1 MTTLLFTP
9 GRSLGMRSHDEESAA
24 AVRPARPQREAAGT
38 ADHVKA
44 VAQRALAERDA
55 GPVDPATVAHL
66 QRSAG
71 NAGVGSLLEESRS
84 PVLDV
89 VNSGGGR
96 PLDLQVKEDME
107 SSLGHDFSDVRVHSD
122 GAAAESAK
130 AVHAQAY
137 TVGRDVV
144 FESGRYQPDSTDG
157 RRMLAHELIH
167 VVQQRNGP
175 VDGTPTGDGI
185 AVSHPSD
192 PFEQAA
198 EQAAEKVASNE
209 PASASL
215 STATPTGSAAASVQT
230 VLEEGAAPV
239 QRETAPGLE
248 DSEPDEE

>member
-1 MTTLLFTP
+1 
-9 GRSLGMRSHDEESAA
+9 MRSHDEESASA
-24 AVRPARPQREAAGT
+24 LRPARPQRDAAGT

-44 VAQRALAERDA
+44 VAQRALADRDA

-96 PLDLQVKEDME
+96 PLEPQVKEDME
-107 SSLGHDFSDVRVHSD
+107 NSLGHDFSDVRVHSD

-144 FESGRYQPDSTDG
+144 FDSGRYQPDSSEG
-157 RRMLAHELIH
+157 RRMLAHELTH

-175 VDGTPTGDGI
+175 VDGTPTGDGV
-185 AVSHPSD
+185 AVSQPSD

-198 EQAAEKVASNE
+198 EQAAEKVAEKVAGNGPS
-209 PASASL
+209 S
-215 STATPTGSAAASVQT
+215 STASPAAPAGSAGAASVQT
-230 VLEEGAAPV
+230 MLEEGAVPV
-239 QRETAPGLE
+239 QRDAAPTTEDGET
-248 DSEPDEE
+248 EEE

>member
-1 MTTLLFTP
+1 
-9 GRSLGMRSHDEESAA
+9 MRSHDEESAA
-24 AVRPARPQREAAGT
+24 ATRPARPQRDAAGT

-55 GPVDPATVAHL
+55 GPVDSATVAHL

-96 PLDLQVKEDME
+96 PLEPQVKDDME

-144 FESGRYQPDSTDG
+144 FESGRYQPESSDG
-157 RRMLAHELIH
+157 RRMLAHELTH

-175 VDGTPTGDGI
+175 VDGTPTGDGV

-198 EQAAEKVASNE
+198 EHAAEKVSGKGPSSATASPE
-209 PASASL
+209 A
-215 STATPTGSAAASVQT
+215 PTGSAGAASVQT
-230 VLEEGAAPV
+230 MLEEGAIPV
-239 QRETAPGLE
+239 QRADAPSPEEGET
-248 DSEPDEE
+248 EEE